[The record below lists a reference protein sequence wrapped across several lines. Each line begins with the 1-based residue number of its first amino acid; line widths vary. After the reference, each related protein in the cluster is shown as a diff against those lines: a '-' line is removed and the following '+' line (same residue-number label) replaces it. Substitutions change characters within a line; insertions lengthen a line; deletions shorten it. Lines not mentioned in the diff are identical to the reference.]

1 VAKKHLDLYKK
12 MNSTNSEESDTELS
26 DDGKGTLNSP
36 SFLALLGT
44 QFLGAMNDNMFR
56 WFIIPIG
63 KPIIG
68 DAEALSLGLA
78 CFTLPYLLL
87 ASVAGYLADRFSK
100 RTVIVACKV
109 AEILIMVLGI
119 WAIQF
124 GNIYL
129 LFFIVALMGC
139 QSALFGPAKFGSIPE
154 MVRDNR
160 LAKGNGIMGLITVV
174 SSALGFIAGNYLYH
188 ITQPDLSA
196 PGPFMDIGIAAFTLV
211 GVAVI
216 GTLVS
221 LKINKLSP
229 AAPERGFP
237 FNPVKE
243 TLHQMRL
250 LRSSTPLFRTALGVA
265 FFWMLAS
272 LAQINVD
279 TYGIHE
285 LGLTQKDIGPLL
297 GILVF
302 GVALGSI
309 LAGIWSAG
317 RIELGIVPIGA
328 AGIVVTSLLLFFTGS
343 SIDGPE
349 SNSQIYYL
357 LSLLWLFLL
366 GVSSGLFDIPL
377 ETFLQHRS
385 EVETRGSILA
395 AANFLAFAFILVAS
409 FAFWVMQ
416 KHLEMSASQIFM
428 VIGLLT
434 IPVGIYIF
442 KLLPNA
448 TIRALVWLVSRTIYK
463 LRVRGH
469 DNLPKKGGALLVA
482 NHVSWLD
489 GVFLIL
495 TSSRPV
501 RMVAF
506 STYVQNPWIRW
517 LTELYNT
524 IPINIDDG
532 PKALMASIKTA
543 RNAIKDGE
551 LVCIFAEGKLTRTGY
566 LQPFQS
572 GLMKI
577 IKGTGAPVVP
587 VYIDELWG
595 SIFSFHGGK
604 FFWKMP
610 RRWPYPVSIRFGQPI
625 LHPENEKH
633 VQKVVQNLGIE
644 SANFRKTYQMIPP
657 RLFLRKCKNR
667 RFKQK
672 VADSTGVEISGGK
685 LLTGALLIRRLLN
698 KHVLKRDEKMIGVL
712 LPPSVGGCVVNAS
725 LAISGRVPINL
736 NYTLSDKDINYCIKE
751 AGIKT
756 VLTSEKFLEK
766 KPIAMDANVVLLD
779 QLKLKASI
787 FDKLIC
793 LCMAYVVPA
802 WIIERLIGL
811 RHVSSDDLST
821 IIFTSGSTGQPKGV
835 MLTHHNIVSNINSAD
850 DLLHLS
856 SKDCILGILPFFHSF
871 GYTISLWMPFIRNM
885 GACYHFNPT
894 DARTV
899 GKMVEKYKVTLFAS
913 TPTFLRHYLKRC
925 TPEQFKTLDLVITGA
940 EKLPQSL
947 AKEFEA
953 KFGIFPTEG
962 YGTTE
967 LAPVAAV
974 NVPPSRQLDPDQ
986 VSSKAGTVG
995 RPIPCVM
1002 AKTVDPE
1009 TMQDLPDG
1017 QEGLLF
1023 IKGPNV
1029 MKGYLNNPEKTAE
1042 VIFDGWYNTGD
1053 FATIDEDGFITIT
1066 GRQTRF
1072 SKIGGE
1078 MVPHVRIEEIIA
1090 DIVNDPNDDEPEVQV
1105 AVTAVTDPKK
1115 GERIIVLHKPL
1126 DISVNSI
1133 LKEFAKEDIPN
1144 LWIPSSDS
1152 FLEVEAIP
1160 LLGTGKLDLAKIKQL
1175 ASEAYPTEVTN

>member
-1 VAKKHLDLYKK
+1 
-12 MNSTNSEESDTELS
+12 MNTTNA
-26 DDGKGTLNSP
+26 DDSAPQKLGKPKGTLNSP
-36 SFLALLGT
+36 SFLALLAT

-63 KPIIG
+63 KPVIG

-87 ASVAGYLADRFSK
+87 ASVAGFLADRFSK
-100 RTVIVACKV
+100 RTVIIYCKV
-109 AEILIMVLGI
+109 AEIIIMALGI
-119 WAIQF
+119 VAVLV
-124 GNIYL
+124 GNLYL

-154 MVRDNR
+154 MLRDNR
-160 LAKGNGIMGLITVV
+160 LSKGNGMMGLITVV
-174 SSALGFIAGNYLYH
+174 SSAMGFIAGNYLFH
-188 ITQPDLSA
+188 ITQPDLQN
-196 PGPFMDIGIAAFTLV
+196 PGSFSDIAIAAVTLV
-211 GVAVI
+211 GVAVL

-221 LKINKLSP
+221 FKIRKLPP
-229 AAPERGFP
+229 AAPDRGFP
-237 FNPVKE
+237 FNPAKE
-243 TLHQMRL
+243 TWHQLSL
-250 LRSSTPLFRTALGVA
+250 LRSSTPLMRTALGVA

-285 LGLTQKDIGPLL
+285 LGLSQKDIGPLL

-302 GVALGSI
+302 GVALGSV
-309 LAGIWSAG
+309 LAGIWSHG
-317 RIELGIVPIGA
+317 RIELGIVPLGA
-328 AGIVVTSLLLFFTGS
+328 AGIVISSLLLFFTGS
-343 SIDGPE
+343 SVIPGQE
-349 SNSQIYYL
+349 SSSQLYYL

-385 EVETRGSILA
+385 DVETRGSILA
-395 AANFLAFAFILVAS
+395 AANFMAFAFILFAS

-416 KHLEMSASQIFM
+416 DFLEMTASQIFM

-434 IPVGIYIF
+434 VPVGIYIF

-448 TIRALVWLVSRTIYK
+448 TIRFMVWLVSCTIYK
-463 LRVRGH
+463 LRVKGVK
-469 DNLPKKGGALLVA
+469 NLPEKGGALLVA

-489 GVFLIL
+489 GIFLIL
-495 TSSRPV
+495 TSTRPV
-501 RMVAF
+501 RMIAY
-506 STYVQNPWIRW
+506 STYVQGPWVSW
-517 LTELYNT
+517 LTKMYQT
-524 IPINIDDG
+524 IPINVEDG
-532 PKALMASIKTA
+532 PKALMRSIKEARTA
-543 RNAIKDGE
+543 IENGE
-551 LVCIFAEGKLTRTGY
+551 LVCIFAEGKLTRSGY

-577 IKGTGAPVVP
+577 IKGTGAPVIP

-604 FFWKMP
+604 FFWKKP
-610 RRWPYPVSIRFGQPI
+610 RRWPYPVSIRFGKPI
-625 LHPENEKH
+625 MHPENEKH
-633 VQKVVQNLGIE
+633 VQKVVQNLGIDA
-644 SANFRKTYQMIPP
+644 ANFRKTYQMIPP
-657 RLFLRKCKNR
+657 RVFLRKCKNR
-667 RFKQK
+667 RFQLK

-685 LLTGALLIRRLLN
+685 LLTGSLLIRRLLN
-698 KHVLKRDEKMIGVL
+698 KHVLKKDEKMVGVL
-712 LPPSVGGCVVNAS
+712 LPPSVGGSVVNAS

-736 NYTLSDKDINYCIKE
+736 NYTLSDSDINHCIKE

-756 VLTSEKFLEK
+756 VLTSRKFIEK
-766 KPIAMDANVVLLD
+766 KPIELDAEVVFID
-779 QLKLKASI
+779 DLKLKATI
-787 FDKLIC
+787 IDKLAS
-793 LCMAYVVPA
+793 LVMAYAVPA
-802 WIIERLIGL
+802 WLIERIIGL
-811 RHVSSDDLST
+811 RNVDPDELST
-821 IIFTSGSTGQPKGV
+821 IIFTSGSTGRPKGV

-850 DLLHLS
+850 DLLHLTS
-856 SKDCILGILPFFHSF
+856 QDCILGILPFFHSF

-925 TPEQFKTLDLVITGA
+925 TPEQFKSLDLVITGA

-947 AKEFEA
+947 AHEFHD

-967 LAPVAAV
+967 LSPVAAV
-974 NVPPSRQLDPDQ
+974 NVPPSRQLDPNEI
-986 VSSKAGTVG
+986 SAKPGTVG

-1029 MKGYLNNPEKTAE
+1029 MKGYLNNEEKTAE

-1053 FATIDEDGFITIT
+1053 FAFIDEDGFISIT

-1078 MVPHVRIEEIIA
+1078 MVPHVRIEELIA
-1090 DIVNDPNDDEPEVQV
+1090 NFVSDPDEDEPEIQI
-1105 AVTAVTDPKK
+1105 AVTSVPDPKK
-1115 GERIIVLHKPL
+1115 GERLIVLHKPL
-1126 DISVNSI
+1126 KVPVEVI
-1133 LKEFAKEDIPN
+1133 LKELATQGLPN
-1144 LWIPSSDS
+1144 LWIPGSDS
-1152 FLEVEAIP
+1152 FMEVETIP

-1175 ASEAYPTEVTN
+1175 ALDCFCTEVSN

>member
-1 VAKKHLDLYKK
+1 
-12 MNSTNSEESDTELS
+12 MNSLNSAETETQKL
-26 DDGKGTLNSP
+26 GEPKGTLNSP
-36 SFLALLGT
+36 SFLALLAT

-68 DAEALSLGLA
+68 DAVALSLGLA

-100 RTVIVACKV
+100 RTVIISCKV
-109 AEILIMVLGI
+109 AEIIIMTLGI
-119 WAIQF
+119 LAIQV

-154 MVRDNR
+154 MLRDNR
-160 LAKGNGIMGLITVV
+160 LSKGNGVMGLITVV

-188 ITQPDLSA
+188 VTQPDLNA
-196 PGPFMDIGIAAFTLV
+196 PGSLTDLAIAALTLV
-211 GVAVI
+211 GVAIV
-216 GTLVS
+216 GTIVS
-221 LKINKLSP
+221 LKIRKLPP

-237 FNPVKE
+237 FNPAKE
-243 TLHQMRL
+243 TWHQLQL
-250 LRSSTPLFRTALGVA
+250 LRSSTPLLRTALGVA

-285 LGLTQKDIGPLL
+285 LGLSQKDIGPLL

-302 GVALGSI
+302 GVALGSM

-317 RIELGIVPIGA
+317 RIELGIVPLGA
-328 AGIVVTSLLLFFTGS
+328 AGIVITSLLLFFTGS
-343 SIDGPE
+343 SVIPGQE
-349 SNSQIYYL
+349 SDSQMYYL

-385 EVETRGSILA
+385 DVETRGSILA
-395 AANFLAFAFILVAS
+395 AANFLAFAFILFAS

-416 KHLEMSASQIFM
+416 DTLKMSASQIFM

-434 IPVGIYIF
+434 VPVGIYIF

-448 TIRALVWLVSRTIYK
+448 TIRFMVWLVSCTIYK
-463 LRVRGH
+463 LRVKGLK
-469 DNLPKKGGALLVA
+469 NLPKKGGALLVA

-489 GVFLIL
+489 GIFLIL
-495 TSSRPV
+495 TSTRPV
-501 RMVAF
+501 RMIAY
-506 STYVQNPWIRW
+506 STYVQGPWISW
-517 LTELYNT
+517 LTKLYKT
-524 IPINIDDG
+524 IPINVEDG
-532 PKALMASIKTA
+532 PKALMRSIKDA
-543 RNAIKDGE
+543 RSAIENGE
-551 LVCIFAEGKLTRTGY
+551 LVCIFAEGKLTRSGY

-577 IKGTGAPVVP
+577 IKGTGAPVIP

-604 FFWKMP
+604 FFWKKP
-610 RRWPYPVSIRFGQPI
+610 RRWPYPVSIRFGKPI

-644 SANFRKTYQMIPP
+644 AANFRKTYQMIPP

-667 RFKQK
+667 RFQQK
-672 VADSTGVEISGGK
+672 VADSTGVEITGGK
-685 LLTGALLIRRLLN
+685 LLTGALLMRRLLN
-698 KHVLKRDEKMIGVL
+698 KHVLKQDEKMVGVL
-712 LPPSVGGCVVNAS
+712 LPPSVGGSVINAS
-725 LAISGRVPINL
+725 LAIAGRVPINL
-736 NYTLSDKDINYCIKE
+736 NYTLSDGDINYCIKE

-756 VLTSEKFLEK
+756 VLTSQKFLEK
-766 KPIAMDANVVLLD
+766 KPIDMDANVVLLD
-779 QLKLKASI
+779 DLKPKASAL
-787 FDKLIC
+787 DKLIC
-793 LCMAYVVPA
+793 AFMAYVVPA
-802 WIIERLIGL
+802 WIIERIIGL
-811 RHVSSDDLST
+811 KHVDSDELST
-821 IIFTSGSTGQPKGV
+821 VIFTSGSTGRPKGV

-856 SKDCILGILPFFHSF
+856 NKDCILGILPFFHSF

-885 GACYHFNPT
+885 GVCYHFNPT

-899 GKMVEKYKVTLFAS
+899 GKMVEKYEVTLFAS

-925 TPEQFKTLDLVITGA
+925 TPEQFKTLEIVITGA

-947 AKEFEA
+947 AHEFHD

-967 LAPVAAV
+967 LSPVAAV
-974 NVPPSRQLDPDQ
+974 NIPPSRQLDPNEI
-986 VSSKAGTVG
+986 SSKPGTVG
-995 RPIPCVM
+995 RAIPCVM
-1002 AKTVDPE
+1002 AKTVDPD

-1029 MKGYLNNPEKTAE
+1029 MKGYLNNEEKTAE

-1078 MVPHVRIEEIIA
+1078 MVPHVRIEELIA
-1090 DIVNDPNDDEPEVQV
+1090 NIVSDPNEDEPEVQV
-1105 AVTAVTDPKK
+1105 AVTAVPDPKK
-1115 GERIIVLHKPL
+1115 GERLIVLHKPL
-1126 DISVNSI
+1126 NIPIDTI
-1133 LKEFAKEDIPN
+1133 LKEIAKQEIPN

-1152 FLEVEAIP
+1152 FLEVESIP

-1175 ASEAYPTEVTN
+1175 AADAYSTELSS

>member
-1 VAKKHLDLYKK
+1 
-12 MNSTNSEESDTELS
+12 MNPITAEETETQNSN
-26 DDGKGTLNSP
+26 GRKGTLNSI
-36 SFLALLGT
+36 SFLALLAT

-56 WFIIPIG
+56 WFIIPIA
-63 KPIIG
+63 KPMIG
-68 DAEALSLGLA
+68 DAQALSLGLA

-109 AEILIMVLGI
+109 AEIIIMILGI
-119 WAIQF
+119 WAIQI
-124 GNIYL
+124 GNLHL

-154 MVRDNR
+154 MLRDNR
-160 LAKGNGIMGLITVV
+160 LAKGNGLMGLITVV
-174 SSALGFIAGNYLYH
+174 SSALGFIAGNYLFH
-188 ITQPDLSA
+188 ITQPDLNS
-196 PGPFMDIGIAAFTLV
+196 PGSFSEISIAAMTLV

-216 GTLVS
+216 GMFVS
-221 LKINKLSP
+221 LKIRSLSP
-229 AAPERGFP
+229 AAPQRSFP
-237 FNPVKE
+237 LNPVKE
-243 TLHQMRL
+243 TWHQWQL
-250 LRSSTPLFRTALGVA
+250 LSSSTPLLRTAFGVA

-272 LAQINVD
+272 MAQMNVD

-297 GILVF
+297 GILVL
-302 GVALGSI
+302 GVAAGSI

-328 AGIVVTSLLLFFTGS
+328 AGIVVTSLLLFFTGNSVVPGTES
-343 SIDGPE
+343 S
-349 SNSQIYYL
+349 SQIYYL

-385 EVETRGSILA
+385 DVETRGSILA
-395 AANFLAFAFILVAS
+395 AANFLAFFFILIAS
-409 FAFWVMQ
+409 GVFFVMQ
-416 KHLEMSASQIFM
+416 ESLDMSASQIFM
-428 VIGLLT
+428 VLGLLT

-448 TIRALVWLVSRTIYK
+448 TIRAIVWLVSRTIYK
-463 LRVRGH
+463 LRVCGH

-501 RMVAF
+501 RMIAF
-506 STYVQNPWIRW
+506 STYVQNPWVKW

-532 PKALMASIKTA
+532 PKALMASIKSA

-551 LVCIFAEGKLTRTGY
+551 LVCIFAEGKLTRSGY

-577 IKGTGAPVVP
+577 IKGTGAPVIP

-610 RRWPYPVSIRFGQPI
+610 RRWPYPVSIRFGESI

-644 SANFRKTYQMIPP
+644 AANFRKTYQMIPP
-657 RLFLRKCKNR
+657 RLFIRKCKSR

-672 VADSTGVEISGGK
+672 IADSTGVELSGGK
-685 LLTGALLIRRLLN
+685 LLTGALLMRRLLN
-698 KHVLKRDEKMIGVL
+698 KHILKHDEKMIGVL
-712 LPPSVGGCVVNAS
+712 LPPSVGGSVINTS

-736 NYTLSDKDINYCIKE
+736 NYTLSDADINYCIQE

-756 VLTSEKFLEK
+756 ILTSQKFLEK
-766 KPIAMDANVVLLD
+766 RPVDLEGNVVLLD
-779 QLKLKASI
+779 DLKLKATM

-793 LCMAYVVPA
+793 LFHAFVTPA
-802 WIIERLIGL
+802 RLIEKFLGL
-811 RHVSSDDLST
+811 TKVDPDELST
-821 IIFTSGSTGQPKGV
+821 VIFTSGSTGRPKGV

-856 SKDCILGILPFFHSF
+856 SRDCILGILPFFHSF
-871 GYTISLWMPFIRNM
+871 GYTISLWMPLIRNM
-885 GACYHFNPT
+885 RACFHFNPT

-899 GKMVEKYKVTLFAS
+899 GKMVEKYEVTLFAS
-913 TPTFLRHYLKRC
+913 TPTFLRHFLKRC
-925 TPEQFKTLDLVITGA
+925 TPEQFKSLDIVITGA

-947 AKEFEA
+947 AREFEE

-967 LAPVAAV
+967 LSPVAAV
-974 NVPPSRQLDPDQ
+974 NIPPSRQLDETEI
-986 VSSKAGTVG
+986 SSKPGTVG
-995 RPIPCVM
+995 RAIPCVI
-1002 AKTVDPE
+1002 AKTVDPD
-1009 TMQDLPDG
+1009 TNQDLPDG

-1029 MKGYLNNPEKTAE
+1029 MKGYLNNKAKTEE
-1042 VIFDGWYNTGD
+1042 VIIDGWYNTGD
-1053 FATIDEDGFITIT
+1053 FATIDEDGFIKIT

-1078 MVPHVRIEEIIA
+1078 MVPHVRIEEIIT
-1090 DIVNDPNDDEPEVQV
+1090 DIVNDPDADEPEIQI
-1105 AVTAVTDPKK
+1105 AVTSVPDPKK
-1115 GERIIVLHKPL
+1115 GERIIVLYKPL
-1126 DISVNSI
+1126 DISVDSI
-1133 LKEFAKEDIPN
+1133 ITEINKEDIPN

-1152 FLEVEAIP
+1152 FLEVETIP
-1160 LLGTGKLDLAKIKQL
+1160 LLGTGKLDLAKIKEI
-1175 ASEAYPTEVTN
+1175 ANEAYSTEITS

>member
-1 VAKKHLDLYKK
+1 
-12 MNSTNSEESDTELS
+12 MNSTHSEESDPQ
-26 DDGKGTLNSP
+26 DDDERKGSLNST

-63 KPIIG
+63 KPMIG
-68 DAEALSLGLA
+68 DAAALSLGLA
-78 CFTLPYLLL
+78 CFTIPYLLL

-100 RTVIVACKV
+100 RTVIVTCKI
-109 AEILIMVLGI
+109 AEIIIMSLGI
-119 WAIQF
+119 WAIQL
-124 GNIYL
+124 GNLYL

-139 QSALFGPAKFGSIPE
+139 QSALFGPAKFGSLPE
-154 MVRDNR
+154 LLRDNR
-160 LAKGNGIMGLITVV
+160 LSKGNGLMGLITVV

-188 ITQPDLSA
+188 ITQPDLKS
-196 PGPFMDIGIAAFTLV
+196 PGSFSEISIAALSLV
-211 GVAVI
+211 GVAII

-221 LKINKLSP
+221 LKIRKLQP

-243 TLHQMRL
+243 TWHQWQL
-250 LRSSTPLFRTALGVA
+250 LRSSTPLLRTALGVA

-272 LAQINVD
+272 MAQMNVD

-285 LGLTQKDIGPLL
+285 LGLSQKDIGPLL
-297 GILVF
+297 GILVL
-302 GVALGSI
+302 GVAGGSI

-343 SIDGPE
+343 SVVPGTETD
-349 SNSQIYYL
+349 SQTFYL

-385 EVETRGSILA
+385 DVETRGSILA
-395 AANFLAFAFILVAS
+395 AANFLAFFFILIAS
-409 FAFWVMQ
+409 GVFYVMQ
-416 KHLEMSASQIFM
+416 KHLQMSASQIFM
-428 VIGLLT
+428 VLGLLT
-434 IPVGIYIF
+434 IPVGVYIF

-448 TIRALVWLVSRTIYK
+448 TIRAMVWLVSRTIYK

-469 DNLPKKGGALLVA
+469 ENLPQKGGALLVA

-501 RMVAF
+501 RMIAF

-532 PKALMASIKTA
+532 PKALMNSIKTA
-543 RNAIKDGE
+543 RQAINDGE
-551 LVCIFAEGKLTRTGY
+551 LVCIFAEGRLTRSGY

-577 IKGTGAPVVP
+577 IKGTNAPVVP

-604 FFWKMP
+604 FFWKWP
-610 RRWPYPVSIRFGQPI
+610 RRWPYPVSIRFGEPI

-633 VQKVVQNLGIE
+633 VQKIVQDLGVE

-657 RLFLRKCKNR
+657 RLFLRKCKSW
-667 RFKQK
+667 RFIHKI
-672 VADSTGVEISGGK
+672 ADSTGAELTGGK
-685 LLTGALLIRRLLN
+685 LLTGSLLIRRLLR
-698 KHVLKRDEKMIGVL
+698 KHVLKQDEKMVGVL
-712 LPPSVGGCVVNAS
+712 LPPSVGGSVVNAS
-725 LAISGRVPINL
+725 LAIDGRVPINL
-736 NYTLSDKDINYCIKE
+736 NYTLSDNDVNYCIQE

-756 VLTSEKFLEK
+756 VLTSQKFLEK
-766 KPIAMDANVVLLD
+766 KPIEMEANVVLVD
-779 QLKLKASI
+779 DLKQKATI
-787 FDKLIC
+787 ADKLIC
-793 LCMAYVVPA
+793 LFVAYLVPA
-802 WIIERLIGL
+802 WIIERFLGL
-811 RHVSSDDLST
+811 RRINSDDLST
-821 IIFTSGSTGQPKGV
+821 IIFTSGSTGRPKGV

-856 SKDCILGILPFFHSF
+856 PQDCILGILPFFHSF
-871 GYTISLWMPFIRNM
+871 GYTVSLWMPFIRNM
-885 GACYHFNPT
+885 GACFHFNPT

-899 GKMVEKYKVTLFAS
+899 GKMVEKYKVTFFAS
-913 TPTFLRHYLKRC
+913 TPTFLRHFLKRC
-925 TPEQFKTLDLVITGA
+925 TPEQFKSLELVITGA

-947 AKEFEA
+947 AKEFED

-967 LAPVAAV
+967 LAPIAAV
-974 NVPPSRQLDPDQ
+974 NIPPSRQLDPTEI
-986 VSSKAGTVG
+986 SAKPGTVG

-1002 AKTVDPE
+1002 AKTVEPE

-1042 VIFDGWYNTGD
+1042 VIIDGWYNTGD
-1053 FATIDEDGFITIT
+1053 IATIDEEGFISIT

-1078 MVPHVRIEEIIA
+1078 MVPHVRVEELIT
-1090 DIVNDPNDDEPEVQV
+1090 DLVSDPDDEEPEVLI
-1105 AVTAVTDPKK
+1105 AVTAVPDQKK
-1115 GERIIVLHKPL
+1115 GERIIVLHKKL
-1126 DISVNSI
+1126 NTSIESI
-1133 LKEFAKEDIPN
+1133 LKEIAEQGLPN
-1144 LWIPSSDS
+1144 LWIPSIDS
-1152 FLEVEAIP
+1152 FLEVETIP
-1160 LLGTGKLDLAKIKQL
+1160 LLGTGKLDLASIKQL
-1175 ASEAYPTEVTN
+1175 ACDTFSPDPSK

>member
-1 VAKKHLDLYKK
+1 
-12 MNSTNSEESDTELS
+12 MNSTHTAEKGAPPLSEQTPPRS
-26 DDGKGTLNSP
+26 GRKGTLNSV

-100 RTVIVACKV
+100 RTVIIACKV
-109 AEILIMVLGI
+109 AEILIMMLGI
-119 WAIQF
+119 WAVQL
-124 GNIYL
+124 GNTAL
-129 LFFIVALMGC
+129 LFSIVALMGC

-154 MVRDNR
+154 MLRDNR
-160 LAKGNGIMGLITVV
+160 LSRGNGLMGLITVV

-188 ITQPDLSA
+188 ITKPDLNN
-196 PGPFMDIGIAAFTLV
+196 PGSFADISIAAFTLV
-211 GVAVI
+211 GVAVL

-221 LKINKLSP
+221 LKIRKLP
-229 AAPERGFP
+229 AAASDRAFP
-237 FNPVKE
+237 WNPAKE
-243 TLHQMRL
+243 TWHQMQL
-250 LRSSTPLFRTALGVA
+250 LGSSTPLLRTALGVA

-272 LAQINVD
+272 LAQMNVD
-279 TYGIHE
+279 TYGINE
-285 LGLTQKDIGPLL
+285 LQLSQKDIGPLL

-309 LAGIWSAG
+309 LAGVWSAG
-317 RIELGIVPIGA
+317 RIELGIVPLGA
-328 AGIVVTSLLLFFTGS
+328 AGIVITSLLLFFTGS
-343 SIDGPE
+343 SVIPGSEDT
-349 SNSQIYYL
+349 SQLHYM

-377 ETFLQHRS
+377 ETFLQYRS
-385 EVETRGSILA
+385 DVETRGSVLA

-416 KHLEMSASQIFM
+416 KPLELSASQIFM
-428 VIGLLT
+428 VLGLLT

-448 TIRALVWLVSRTIYK
+448 TIRFMVWLVSCTIYK
-463 LRVRGH
+463 LRVKGVK
-469 DNLPKKGGALLVA
+469 NLPAKGGALLVA

-489 GVFLIL
+489 GIFLIL
-495 TSSRPV
+495 TSTRPV
-501 RMVAF
+501 RMIAY
-506 STYVQNPWIRW
+506 STYVEAPWVAW
-517 LTELYNT
+517 LSRLYKT
-524 IPINIDDG
+524 IPINVDDG
-532 PKALMASIKTA
+532 PKALMQSIKTA
-543 RNAIKDGE
+543 RNAIENGE
-551 LVCIFAEGKLTRTGY
+551 LVCIFAEGKLTRSGY

-577 IKGTGAPVVP
+577 IKGTGAPVIP

-604 FFWKMP
+604 FFWKKP
-610 RRWPYPVSIRFGQPI
+610 RRWPYPVSIRFGKPI

-633 VQKVVQNLGIE
+633 VQRVVQNLGVDA
-644 SANFRKTYQMIPP
+644 ANFRKTYQMIPP
-657 RLFLRKCKNR
+657 RLFLRKCKSQ
-667 RFKQK
+667 RFQLK
-672 VADSTGVEISGGK
+672 VADSMGEERSGGM
-685 LLTGALLIRRLLN
+685 LLTGALVLRRLLN
-698 KHVLKRDEKMIGVL
+698 KYVLKPDEKMVGVL
-712 LPPSVGGCVVNAS
+712 LPPSVGGTAVNAS

-736 NYTLSDKDINYCIKE
+736 NYTLSDSDINYCIKE

-756 VLTSEKFLEK
+756 VLTSQKFLEK
-766 KPIAMDANVVLLD
+766 RPVEMDANVVLLD
-779 QLKLKASI
+779 ELKSKVTLGT
-787 FDKLIC
+787 KLIS
-793 LCMAYVVPA
+793 LFQAYLVPA
-802 WIIERLIGL
+802 WIIERLTGL
-811 RHVSSDDLST
+811 TKISSDELST
-821 IIFTSGSTGQPKGV
+821 VIFTSGSTGRPKGV
-835 MLTHHNIVSNINSAD
+835 MLTHHNIISNINSAD
-850 DLLHLS
+850 DLLQLS

-871 GYTISLWMPFIRNM
+871 GYTISLWMPFVRKM
-885 GACYHFNPT
+885 RACFHFNPT

-899 GKMVEKYKVTLFAS
+899 GKMIEKYKATIFAT

-925 TPEQFKTLDLVITGA
+925 TKEQFQSMDVVITGA

-947 AKEFEA
+947 AREFEE

-967 LAPVAAV
+967 LSPVAAV
-974 NVPPSRQLDPDQ
+974 NVPPSRQLDPNE
-986 VSSKAGTVG
+986 VSAKPGTVG

-1002 AKTVDPE
+1002 AKTVDPD

-1042 VIFDGWYNTGD
+1042 VVINGWYNTGD

-1078 MVPHVRIEEIIA
+1078 MVPHLRIEEIITS
-1090 DIVNDPNDDEPEVQV
+1090 IVSDPDAEEAEVQV
-1105 AVTAVTDPKK
+1105 AVTAVPDPRK
-1115 GERIIVLHKPL
+1115 GERLIVLHKQLGIP
-1126 DISVNSI
+1126 IETI
-1133 LKEFAKEDIPN
+1133 LKELAKEDLPN
-1144 LWIPSSDS
+1144 LWMPGSDS
-1152 FLEVEAIP
+1152 FLEVESIP
-1160 LLGTGKLDLAKIKQL
+1160 LLGTGKLDLARIKQI
-1175 ASEAYPTEVTN
+1175 ACDAFPAEVTS

>member
-1 VAKKHLDLYKK
+1 
-12 MNSTNSEESDTELS
+12 MNSIDTTETETQNL
-26 DDGKGTLNSP
+26 GERKGTLNSP
-36 SFLALLGT
+36 SFLALLAT

-63 KPIIG
+63 KPMLG
-68 DAEALSLGLA
+68 DAVALSLGLA

-100 RTVIVACKV
+100 RTVIISCKV
-109 AEILIMVLGI
+109 AEIVIMILGVL
-119 WAIQF
+119 AVQL

-129 LFFIVALMGC
+129 LFLIVALMGC

-154 MVRDNR
+154 MLRDNR
-160 LAKGNGIMGLITVV
+160 LSKGNGMMGLITVV

-188 ITQPDLSA
+188 VTQPDLST
-196 PGPFMDIGIAAFTLV
+196 PGSFTGIWIAGFTLV
-211 GVAVI
+211 GVAII

-221 LKINKLSP
+221 LNIRKLPP
-229 AAPERGFP
+229 AAPKRGFP
-237 FNPVKE
+237 FNPAKE
-243 TLHQMRL
+243 TWHQLQL
-250 LRSSTPLFRTALGVA
+250 LRSSTPLLRTALGVA

-285 LGLTQKDIGPLL
+285 LGLSQKDIGPLL

-317 RIELGIVPIGA
+317 RIELGIVPLGA
-328 AGIVVTSLLLFFTGS
+328 AGIVISSLLLFFTGS
-343 SIDGPE
+343 SVIPDQE
-349 SNSQIYYL
+349 SSSQFYYL

-385 EVETRGSILA
+385 DVKTRGSILA
-395 AANFLAFAFILVAS
+395 AANFLAFSFILFAS
-409 FAFWVMQ
+409 FGFWVMQ
-416 KHLEMSASQIFM
+416 DCLKMSASQIFM

-448 TIRALVWLVSRTIYK
+448 TIRFMVWLVSCTIYK
-463 LRVRGH
+463 LRVKGLK
-469 DNLPKKGGALLVA
+469 NLPKEGGALLVA

-489 GVFLIL
+489 GIFLIL
-495 TSSRPV
+495 TSTRPV
-501 RMVAF
+501 RMIAF
-506 STYVQNPWIRW
+506 STYVQGPWISW
-517 LTELYNT
+517 LTEMYNT
-524 IPINIDDG
+524 IPINVEDG
-532 PKALMASIKTA
+532 PKALMRSIKVARTA
-543 RNAIKDGE
+543 INDGE
-551 LVCIFAEGKLTRTGY
+551 LVCIFAEGKLTRSGY

-572 GLMKI
+572 GLMKV
-577 IKGTGAPVVP
+577 IKGTGAPVIP

-604 FFWKMP
+604 FFWKKP
-610 RRWPYPVSIRFGQPI
+610 RRWPYPVSIRFGKPI

-633 VQKVVQNLGIE
+633 VQKVVQNLGVE
-644 SANFRKTYQMIPP
+644 AANFRKTYQMIPP

-667 RFKQK
+667 RFQQK

-685 LLTGALLIRRLLN
+685 LLTGALLMRRLLN
-698 KHVLKRDEKMIGVL
+698 KHVLKQDEKMVGVL
-712 LPPSVGGCVVNAS
+712 LPPSVGGCVINAS
-725 LAISGRVPINL
+725 LAISARVPINL
-736 NYTLSDKDINYCIKE
+736 NYTLSDGDVNYCIKE

-756 VLTSEKFLEK
+756 VLTSLKFLEK
-766 KPIAMDANVVLLD
+766 KPIDMDANVVLLD
-779 QLKLKASI
+779 DLKLKASI

-793 LCMAYVVPA
+793 LFLAYVVPA
-802 WIIERLIGL
+802 WIIERFIGL
-811 RHVSSDDLST
+811 RNVDSDELST
-821 IIFTSGSTGQPKGV
+821 VIFTSGSTGRPKGV

-856 SKDCILGILPFFHSF
+856 PKDCMLGILPFFHSF

-885 GACYHFNPT
+885 GACFHFNPT

-899 GKMVEKYKVTLFAS
+899 GKMIEKYKVTLFAS

-925 TPEQFKTLDLVITGA
+925 TPEQFKTLEIVITGA

-947 AKEFEA
+947 ANEFHD

-967 LAPVAAV
+967 LSPVAAV
-974 NVPPSRQLDPDQ
+974 NIPPSRQLDMNEI
-986 VSSKAGTVG
+986 SSKPGTVG
-995 RPIPCVM
+995 RAIPCVM
-1002 AKTVDPE
+1002 AKTVNPD

-1029 MKGYLNNPEKTAE
+1029 MKGYLNNEEKTAE

-1078 MVPHVRIEEIIA
+1078 MVPHVRIEELIA
-1090 DIVNDPNDDEPEVQV
+1090 NIVSDPDADEPEVQV
-1105 AVTAVTDPKK
+1105 AVTSVPDPKK
-1115 GERIIVLHKPL
+1115 GERLIVLHKPL
-1126 DISVNSI
+1126 NITVDTI
-1133 LKEFAKEDIPN
+1133 LKEIAKEDIPN

-1152 FLEVEAIP
+1152 FLEVETIP

-1175 ASEAYPTEVTN
+1175 AADAYSTKVSS

>member
-1 VAKKHLDLYKK
+1 
-12 MNSTNSEESDTELS
+12 MNSDDYEETGTQSTA
-26 DDGKGTLNSP
+26 DGKGTLNSP

-109 AEILIMVLGI
+109 AEVIIMALGI
-119 WAIQF
+119 WAIQI
-124 GNIYL
+124 GNLYL

-154 MVRDNR
+154 MLRDNR
-160 LAKGNGIMGLITVV
+160 LAKGNGLMGLITVV

-188 ITQPDLSA
+188 FTRPNLTT
-196 PGPFMDIGIAAFTLV
+196 PGSFSDISIAALTLV
-211 GVAVI
+211 GVAVL
-216 GTLVS
+216 GTIVS
-221 LKINKLSP
+221 LKIRKLPP
-229 AAPERGFP
+229 AAPERAFP

-243 TLHQMRL
+243 TAHQWQL
-250 LRSSTPLFRTALGVA
+250 LSSSTPLLRTALGVA

-272 LAQINVD
+272 MAQMNVD
-279 TYGIHE
+279 TYGIRE
-285 LGLTQKDIGPLL
+285 LGLSQKDIGPLL
-297 GILVF
+297 GILVV
-302 GVALGSI
+302 GVAAGSI

-343 SIDGPE
+343 SVDPGPE
-349 SNSQIYYL
+349 TNSQIYYF

-385 EVETRGSILA
+385 DVETRGSILA
-395 AANFLAFAFILVAS
+395 AANFLAFTFILIAS
-409 FAFWVMQ
+409 GVFFIMQ
-416 KHLEMSASQIFM
+416 KYLQMSASQIFM
-428 VIGLLT
+428 VLGLLT
-434 IPVGIYIF
+434 IPVGVYIF

-448 TIRALVWLVSRTIYK
+448 TIRAVVWMISRTIYK

-469 DNLPKKGGALLVA
+469 ENLPHKGGALLVA

-501 RMVAF
+501 RMIAF
-506 STYVQNPWIRW
+506 STYVQNPWVRW

-524 IPINIDDG
+524 IPINVEEG
-532 PKALMASIKTA
+532 PKALMRSIKDA
-543 RNAIKDGE
+543 RSAIENGE
-551 LVCIFAEGKLTRTGY
+551 LVCIFAEGRLTRSGY

-577 IKGTGAPVVP
+577 IKGTGAPVIP

-604 FFWKMP
+604 FFWKWP

-633 VQKVVQNLGIE
+633 VQKVVQYLGIE
-644 SANFRKTYQMIPP
+644 AADFRKTYQMIPP
-657 RLFLRKCKNR
+657 RLFLRKCKSR
-667 RFKQK
+667 PFKQK
-672 VADSTGVEISGGK
+672 LADSTGVEISGGK

-698 KHVLKRDEKMIGVL
+698 KYVLKREEKMVGVL

-736 NYTLSDKDINYCIKE
+736 NYTLSDSDINYCIQE

-766 KPIAMDANVVLLD
+766 RPIDMDANVVLLD
-779 QLKLKASI
+779 EVKLKASL

-793 LCMAYVVPA
+793 LGMAYLVPA

-811 RHVSSDDLST
+811 KNVDPDELST
-821 IIFTSGSTGQPKGV
+821 VIFTSGSTGRPKGV

-885 GACYHFNPT
+885 GACFHFNPT

-899 GKMVEKYKVTLFAS
+899 GKMVEKFKVTLFAS

-925 TPEQFKTLDLVITGA
+925 TPEQFKTLEIVITGA

-947 AKEFEA
+947 AREFEE

-974 NVPPSRQLDPDQ
+974 NIPPSRQLDPTEI
-986 VSSKAGTVG
+986 SSKPGTVG
-995 RPIPCVM
+995 RAIPCVM
-1002 AKTVDPE
+1002 AKTVDPD
-1009 TMQDLPDG
+1009 TMLDLPDG

-1042 VIFDGWYNTGD
+1042 VVIDGWYNTGD
-1053 FATIDEDGFITIT
+1053 FATIDVDGFITIT

-1078 MVPHVRIEEIIA
+1078 MVPHVRIEELIT
-1090 DIVNDPNDDEPEVQV
+1090 DIVSDPDEDEPEVQI
-1105 AVTAVTDPKK
+1105 AVTSVPDIKK
-1115 GERIIVLHKPL
+1115 GERIIVLHKSL
-1126 DISVNSI
+1126 HRSVDSI
-1133 LKEFAKEDIPN
+1133 LKELAKADLPN

-1152 FLEVEAIP
+1152 FLEVETIP

-1175 ASEAYPTEVTN
+1175 AIESFSAEVTS

>member
-1 VAKKHLDLYKK
+1 
-12 MNSTNSEESDTELS
+12 
-26 DDGKGTLNSP
+26 
-36 SFLALLGT
+36 
-44 QFLGAMNDNMFR
+44 
-56 WFIIPIG
+56 
-63 KPIIG
+63 
-68 DAEALSLGLA
+68 
-78 CFTLPYLLL
+78 
-87 ASVAGYLADRFSK
+87 
-100 RTVIVACKV
+100 
-109 AEILIMVLGI
+109 
-119 WAIQF
+119 
-124 GNIYL
+124 
-129 LFFIVALMGC
+129 
-139 QSALFGPAKFGSIPE
+139 
-154 MVRDNR
+154 
-160 LAKGNGIMGLITVV
+160 
-174 SSALGFIAGNYLYH
+174 
-188 ITQPDLSA
+188 
-196 PGPFMDIGIAAFTLV
+196 
-211 GVAVI
+211 
-216 GTLVS
+216 
-221 LKINKLSP
+221 
-229 AAPERGFP
+229 
-237 FNPVKE
+237 
-243 TLHQMRL
+243 
-250 LRSSTPLFRTALGVA
+250 
-265 FFWMLAS
+265 
-272 LAQINVD
+272 
-279 TYGIHE
+279 
-285 LGLTQKDIGPLL
+285 PLL
-297 GILVF
+297 GILVL
-302 GVALGSI
+302 GVAAGSV

-343 SIDGPE
+343 SVVPGTE
-349 SNSQIYYL
+349 SSSQTYYL

-385 EVETRGSILA
+385 DVQTRGSILA
-395 AANFLAFAFILVAS
+395 AANFLAFFFILIAS
-409 FAFWVMQ
+409 GVFYVMQ
-416 KHLEMSASQIFM
+416 DTLEMSASQIFM
-428 VIGLLT
+428 VLGLLT

-448 TIRALVWLVSRTIYK
+448 TIRAIVWMVSRTIYK

-469 DNLPKKGGALLVA
+469 KNLPKKGGALLVA

-532 PKALMASIKTA
+532 PKALMASIKSA
-543 RNAIKDGE
+543 RQAITDGE
-551 LVCIFAEGKLTRTGY
+551 LVCIFAEGKLTRSGY

-577 IKGTGAPVVP
+577 IKGTKAPVIP

-604 FFWKMP
+604 FFWKWP
-610 RRWPYPVSIRFGQPI
+610 RRWPYPVSIRFGEPI

-633 VQKVVQNLGIE
+633 VQKVVQDLGVE

-657 RLFLRKCKNR
+657 RLFLRKCKSW

-672 VADSTGVEISGGK
+672 VADSTGVELSGGK

-698 KHVLKRDEKMIGVL
+698 KHILKQDEKMIGVL
-712 LPPSVGGCVVNAS
+712 LPPSVGGSVVNAS
-725 LAISGRVPINL
+725 LAIDGRVPVNL
-736 NYTLSDKDINYCIKE
+736 NYTLADSDINYCINE

-756 VLTSEKFLEK
+756 VLTSQKFLEK
-766 KPIAMDANVVLLD
+766 KPIDMDANVVLLD
-779 QLKLKASI
+779 ELKLKASVW
-787 FDKLIC
+787 DKLIC
-793 LCMAYVVPA
+793 LFLAYLIPA

-811 RHVSSDDLST
+811 RHIDSDELST
-821 IIFTSGSTGQPKGV
+821 IIFTSGSTGRPKGV

-885 GACYHFNPT
+885 GASFHFNPT

-925 TPEQFKTLDLVITGA
+925 TPEQFKSLDIVITGA

-947 AKEFEA
+947 AREFEE

-974 NVPPSRQLDPDQ
+974 NIPPSRQLDPNEI
-986 VSSKAGTVG
+986 SSKPGTVG
-995 RPIPCVM
+995 RAIPCVM
-1002 AKTVDPE
+1002 AKTVEPE

-1017 QEGLLF
+1017 EEGLLF

-1042 VIFDGWYNTGD
+1042 VIIDGWYNTGD

-1078 MVPHVRIEEIIA
+1078 MVPHVRIEEIIT
-1090 DIVNDPNDDEPEVQV
+1090 DIVSDPDEDEPEVQI
-1105 AVTAVTDPKK
+1105 AVTAVPDQKK
-1115 GERIIVLHKPL
+1115 GERLIVLHKRL
-1126 DISVNSI
+1126 NRSIDSI
-1133 LKEFAKEDIPN
+1133 LKEVAEQGLPN
-1144 LWIPSSDS
+1144 LWIPSIDS

-1175 ASEAYPTEVTN
+1175 ACEAFHVEITS

>member
-1 VAKKHLDLYKK
+1 
-12 MNSTNSEESDTELS
+12 MNSINSEETDTQMIE
-26 DDGKGTLNSP
+26 DGKGTLNSP

-100 RTVIVACKV
+100 RTVIVACKI
-109 AEILIMVLGI
+109 AEIIIMALGI
-119 WAIQF
+119 WAIQL
-124 GNIYL
+124 GNLYL
-129 LFFIVALMGC
+129 LFFIVALMRC
-139 QSALFGPAKFGSIPE
+139 QSALFGPAKFGCIPE
-154 MVRDNR
+154 MLRDNR
-160 LAKGNGIMGLITVV
+160 LAKGNGLMGLITVV
-174 SSALGFIAGNYLYH
+174 SSAFGFIAGNYLYH
-188 ITQPDLSA
+188 ITQPSLTR
-196 PGPFMDIGIAAFTLV
+196 PGSFTDISIAAIALV
-211 GVAVI
+211 GVAAL

-221 LKINKLSP
+221 LKIRKLAP
-229 AAPERGFP
+229 AAPERAFP
-237 FNPVKE
+237 FNPAKE
-243 TLHQMRL
+243 TLHQMQL
-250 LRSSTPLFRTALGVA
+250 LSSSTPLLRTALGVA

-272 LAQINVD
+272 MAQMNVD
-279 TYGIHE
+279 TYGIRE
-285 LGLTQKDIGPLL
+285 LGLSQKDIGPLL
-297 GILVF
+297 GILVA
-302 GVALGSI
+302 GVAAGSI

-343 SIDGPE
+343 SVDPGPE
-349 SNSQIYYL
+349 SNSHIYYL

-385 EVETRGSILA
+385 DVETRGSILA
-395 AANFLAFAFILVAS
+395 AANFLAFTFILVAS
-409 FAFWVMQ
+409 GVFFVMQ
-416 KHLEMSASQIFM
+416 KYLQMSASQIFM
-428 VIGLLT
+428 VLGLLT

-448 TIRALVWLVSRTIYK
+448 TIRAIVWMISRTIYK
-463 LRVRGH
+463 LRVCGH
-469 DNLPKKGGALLVA
+469 ENLPHKGGALLVA

-501 RMVAF
+501 RMIAF
-506 STYVQNPWIRW
+506 STYVQNPWVRW

-524 IPINIDDG
+524 IPINVEEG
-532 PKALMASIKTA
+532 PKALMRSIKDARTA
-543 RNAIKDGE
+543 IENGE
-551 LVCIFAEGKLTRTGY
+551 LVCIFAEGRLTRSGY

-577 IKGTGAPVVP
+577 IKGTGAPVIP

-604 FFWKMP
+604 FFWKWP

-644 SANFRKTYQMIPP
+644 AADFRKTYQMIPP
-657 RLFLRKCKNR
+657 RLFLRKCKSR
-667 RFKQK
+667 PFKQK

-698 KHVLKRDEKMIGVL
+698 KYVLKREEKMVGVL

-736 NYTLSDKDINYCIKE
+736 NYTLSDSDINYCIQE

-766 KPIAMDANVVLLD
+766 RPIDMDANVVLLD
-779 QLKLKASI
+779 EVKLKASL

-793 LCMAYVVPA
+793 LGMAYLVPA

-811 RHVSSDDLST
+811 KNVDPDELST
-821 IIFTSGSTGQPKGV
+821 VIFTSGSTGRPKGV

-885 GACYHFNPT
+885 GACFHFNPT

-925 TPEQFKTLDLVITGA
+925 TPEQFKTLEIVITGA

-947 AKEFEA
+947 AKEFEE

-967 LAPVAAV
+967 LSPVAAV
-974 NVPPSRQLDPDQ
+974 NIPPSRQLDPTE
-986 VSSKAGTVG
+986 VSSKPGTVG
-995 RPIPCVM
+995 RAIPCVM
-1002 AKTVDPE
+1002 AKTVDPD
-1009 TMQDLPDG
+1009 TMLDLPEG

-1042 VIFDGWYNTGD
+1042 VVIDGWYNTGD
-1053 FATIDEDGFITIT
+1053 FATIDADGFITIT

-1078 MVPHVRIEEIIA
+1078 MVPHVRIEELIT
-1090 DIVNDPNDDEPEVQV
+1090 DIVSDPDEDEPEVQI
-1105 AVTAVTDPKK
+1105 AVTSVPDIKK

-1126 DISVNSI
+1126 HRSVDSI
-1133 LKEFAKEDIPN
+1133 LKELAKADLPN

-1152 FLEVEAIP
+1152 FLEVETIP

-1175 ASEAYPTEVTN
+1175 ASEAFSAEVTS

>member
-1 VAKKHLDLYKK
+1 
-12 MNSTNSEESDTELS
+12 MNSTTIEVTETQKI
-26 DDGKGTLNSP
+26 DPKKGTLNST

-109 AEILIMVLGI
+109 AEIIIMILGI
-119 WAIQF
+119 WAIQI

-154 MVRDNR
+154 MLRDNR
-160 LAKGNGIMGLITVV
+160 LSKGNGLMGLITVV
-174 SSALGFIAGNYLYH
+174 SSALGFIAGNYLFH
-188 ITQPDLSA
+188 ITRPNLNA
-196 PGPFMDIGIAAFTLV
+196 PGSFSDISIAAFTLV
-211 GVAVI
+211 GVAVL

-221 LKINKLSP
+221 LKIRKLVA
-229 AAPERGFP
+229 AAPERDFP
-237 FNPVKE
+237 FNPAKE
-243 TLHQMRL
+243 TWHQWRL
-250 LRSSTPLFRTALGVA
+250 LSSSTPLLRTALGVA

-272 LAQINVD
+272 MAQMNVD

-285 LGLTQKDIGPLL
+285 LRLSQKDIGPLL
-297 GILVF
+297 GILVL
-302 GVALGSI
+302 GVAVGSI

-328 AGIVVTSLLLFFTGS
+328 AGIVITSLLLFFTGS
-343 SIDGPE
+343 SVGPGTE
-349 SNSQIYYL
+349 ANSNIYYF

-385 EVETRGSILA
+385 DVETRGSILA
-395 AANFLAFAFILVAS
+395 AANFLAFTFILIAS
-409 FAFWVMQ
+409 GIFFVMQ
-416 KHLEMSASQIFM
+416 KYLEMSASQIFM
-428 VIGLLT
+428 VLGLLT
-434 IPVGIYIF
+434 IPVGVYIF

-448 TIRALVWLVSRTIYK
+448 TIRSIVWLVSRTIYK
-463 LRVRGH
+463 LRVCGH
-469 DNLPKKGGALLVA
+469 DHLPKRGGALLVA

-489 GVFLIL
+489 GIFLIL

-501 RMVAF
+501 RMIAF
-506 STYVQNPWIRW
+506 STYVQNPWVKW

-543 RNAIKDGE
+543 RKAIEDGE
-551 LVCIFAEGKLTRTGY
+551 LVCIFAEGKLTRSGY

-577 IKGTGAPVVP
+577 IKGTGAPVIP

-604 FFWKMP
+604 FFWKWP
-610 RRWPYPVSIRFGQPI
+610 RRWPYPVSIRFGKPI

-644 SANFRKTYQMIPP
+644 AANFRKTYQMIPP
-657 RLFLRKCKNR
+657 RLFIRKCKNR

-672 VADSTGVEISGGK
+672 IADSTGVELSGGK
-685 LLTGALLIRRLLN
+685 VLTGALLMRRLLN
-698 KHVLKRDEKMIGVL
+698 KHVFKQDEKMIGVL

-725 LAISGRVPINL
+725 LAISGQVPINL
-736 NYTLSDKDINYCIKE
+736 NYTLSDSDINYCIKE
-751 AGIKT
+751 AEIKT
-756 VLTSEKFLEK
+756 VLTSQKFLEK
-766 KPIAMDANVVLLD
+766 KPIDMDANVVLLD
-779 QLKLKASI
+779 ELKLKASI

-793 LCMAYVVPA
+793 LFQAFLVPA
-802 WIIERLIGL
+802 WIIERVIGL
-811 RHVSSDDLST
+811 RHVDPDELST
-821 IIFTSGSTGQPKGV
+821 VIFTSGSTGTPKGV

-850 DLLHLS
+850 DLLHLTS
-856 SKDCILGILPFFHSF
+856 RDCILGILPFFHSF

-885 GACYHFNPT
+885 RACFHFNPT

-899 GKMVEKYKVTLFAS
+899 GKMVEKYEVTLFAS
-913 TPTFLRHYLKRC
+913 TPTFLRHFLKRC
-925 TPEQFKTLDLVITGA
+925 TPEQFKSLDLVITGA

-947 AKEFEA
+947 AKEFEE

-974 NVPPSRQLDPDQ
+974 NIPPSRQLDPDEI
-986 VSSKAGTVG
+986 SAKPGTVG
-995 RPIPCVM
+995 RAIPCVM

-1017 QEGLLF
+1017 EEGLLF

-1029 MKGYLNNPEKTAE
+1029 MKGYLNNEEKTAE
-1042 VIFDGWYNTGD
+1042 VIIDGWYNTGD
-1053 FATIDEDGFITIT
+1053 FATIDEDGFIKIT

-1078 MVPHVRIEEIIA
+1078 MVPHVRIEELIT
-1090 DIVNDPNDDEPEVQV
+1090 DIVSDPNEDEPEVQI
-1105 AVTAVTDPKK
+1105 AVTSVPDPKK
-1115 GERIIVLHKPL
+1115 GERLIVLYKPMN
-1126 DISVNSI
+1126 ISI
-1133 LKEFAKEDIPN
+1133 DTIIKEINKADIPN

-1152 FLEVEAIP
+1152 FLEVESIP
-1160 LLGTGKLDLAKIKQL
+1160 LLGTGKLDLAKIKEL
-1175 ASEAYPTEVTN
+1175 ACEAFSSKVTN

>member
-1 VAKKHLDLYKK
+1 
-12 MNSTNSEESDTELS
+12 MNSTLSKESDNQA
-26 DDGKGTLNSP
+26 DGEKKGTLNSS

-78 CFTLPYLLL
+78 CFTIPYLLL

-109 AEILIMVLGI
+109 AEIVIMILGI
-119 WAIQF
+119 WAIQL
-124 GNIYL
+124 GNLYL

-154 MVRDNR
+154 MLRDNR
-160 LAKGNGIMGLITVV
+160 LAKGNGLMGLITVV

-188 ITQPDLSA
+188 ITKPDLNA
-196 PGPFMDIGIAAFTLV
+196 PGAFSDISIAALSLV
-211 GVAVI
+211 GVAI
-216 GTLVS
+216 LGTLVS
-221 LKINKLSP
+221 LKIRKLHP
-229 AAPERGFP
+229 AAPERDFP
-237 FNPVKE
+237 FNPAKE
-243 TLHQMRL
+243 TWHQWQL
-250 LRSSTPLFRTALGVA
+250 LRSSTPLLRTALGVA

-272 LAQINVD
+272 MAQMNVD

-285 LGLTQKDIGPLL
+285 LGLSQKDIGPLL
-297 GILVF
+297 GILVL
-302 GVALGSI
+302 GVAAGSI

-343 SIDGPE
+343 SVGPE
-349 SNSQIYYL
+349 TVTNSQTYYL

-385 EVETRGSILA
+385 DVETRGSILA
-395 AANFLAFAFILVAS
+395 AANFLAFFFILIAS
-409 FAFWVMQ
+409 GVFLVMQ
-416 KHLEMSASQIFM
+416 KYLEMSASQIFM
-428 VIGLLT
+428 VLGLLT

-448 TIRALVWLVSRTIYK
+448 TIRAIVWMVSRTIYK
-463 LRVRGH
+463 LRVCGH
-469 DNLPKKGGALLVA
+469 ENLPKKGGALLVA

-532 PKALMASIKTA
+532 PKALMASIKSA
-543 RNAIKDGE
+543 RQAITDGE
-551 LVCIFAEGKLTRTGY
+551 LVCIFAEGKLTRSGY

-577 IKGTGAPVVP
+577 IKGTKAPVIP

-604 FFWKMP
+604 FFWKWP
-610 RRWPYPVSIRFGQPI
+610 RRWPYPVSIRFGEPI

-633 VQKVVQNLGIE
+633 VQKVVQDLGVE

-657 RLFLRKCKNR
+657 RLFLRKCKSW

-672 VADSTGVEISGGK
+672 VADSTGVELSGGK

-698 KHVLKRDEKMIGVL
+698 KHILKQDEKMIGVL
-712 LPPSVGGCVVNAS
+712 LPPSVGGSVVNAS
-725 LAISGRVPINL
+725 LAIDGRVPVNL
-736 NYTLSDKDINYCIKE
+736 NYTLADSDINYCINE

-756 VLTSEKFLEK
+756 VLTSQKFLEK
-766 KPIAMDANVVLLD
+766 KPIDMDANVVLLD
-779 QLKLKASI
+779 ELKLKASVW
-787 FDKLIC
+787 DKLVC
-793 LCMAYVVPA
+793 LFLAYLVPA

-811 RHVSSDDLST
+811 RHIDSDELST
-821 IIFTSGSTGQPKGV
+821 IIFTSGSTGRPKGV

-885 GACYHFNPT
+885 GTSFHFNPT

-925 TPEQFKTLDLVITGA
+925 TPEQFKSLDIVITGA

-947 AKEFEA
+947 AREFEE
-953 KFGIFPTEG
+953 KFGLFPTEG

-974 NVPPSRQLDPDQ
+974 NIPPSRQLDPNEI
-986 VSSKAGTVG
+986 SSKPGTVG
-995 RPIPCVM
+995 RAIPCVM
-1002 AKTVDPE
+1002 A
-1009 TMQDLPDG
+1009 
-1017 QEGLLF
+1017 
-1023 IKGPNV
+1023 
-1029 MKGYLNNPEKTAE
+1029 
-1042 VIFDGWYNTGD
+1042 
-1053 FATIDEDGFITIT
+1053 
-1066 GRQTRF
+1066 
-1072 SKIGGE
+1072 
-1078 MVPHVRIEEIIA
+1078 
-1090 DIVNDPNDDEPEVQV
+1090 
-1105 AVTAVTDPKK
+1105 
-1115 GERIIVLHKPL
+1115 
-1126 DISVNSI
+1126 
-1133 LKEFAKEDIPN
+1133 
-1144 LWIPSSDS
+1144 
-1152 FLEVEAIP
+1152 
-1160 LLGTGKLDLAKIKQL
+1160 
-1175 ASEAYPTEVTN
+1175 